1 MNTPLHLAAHHGS
14 TAIVQLLLKHK
25 ADPSIQNRS
34 GDIPLHMAV
43 KQANEEI
50 VETLLQDPKEQ
61 LEIRNGEG
69 QTPLFTAVDGVY
81 GNDEETQVI
90 VHLLDKKA
98 NINAKDNNGKSPL
111 QQAADNRF
119 NDIVQLLLS
128 NKADPTL
135 RNDENKD
142 IRQLLGIQA

>member
-43 KQANEEI
+43 KQANHDM
-50 VETLLQDPKEQ
+50 VQTLLQEPKEQ
-61 LEIRNGEG
+61 LETRNGEG

-90 VHLLDKKA
+90 IHLLNKKA
-98 NINAKDNNGKSPL
+98 NINAKSSNGNSPL

-119 NDIVQLLLS
+119 NNIVKLLL
-128 NKADPTL
+128 AET
-135 RNDENKD
+135 
-142 IRQLLGIQA
+142 